1 MTFIRAYLRA
11 STTEQN
17 ALRAKQALIDFA
29 SEHNQ
34 SIASFYIENE
44 SGSTLNRPE
53 LHRLI
58 NDSQR
63 GDIILIEQV
72 DRLARLNQTDWISLK
87 TMLDTK
93 RIAVVSPELPTSWVA
108 MSSLVTDDFTGAII
122 SAVNGMLL
130 DMLAAIARKDYE
142 DRRRRQAQG
151 IAKAKTEG
159 KYKGRTPDHGRRQAV
174 ERLLQAESS
183 WSDIQKMLGCSRH
196 LIATVRKTM
205 NERTQPGAAI
215 LDS

>member
-1 MTFIRAYLRA
+1 M
-11 STTEQN
+11 
-17 ALRAKQALIDFA
+17 RAKQVLIDFA
-29 SEHNQ
+29 SGHNQ

-58 NDSQR
+58 SDSQH

-72 DRLARLNQTDWISLK
+72 DRLARLNQSDWASLK
-87 TMLDTK
+87 AMLNTK

-108 MSSLVTDDFTGAII
+108 MNSLATDDFTSAII
-122 SAVNGMLL
+122 GAVNGMLL

-151 IAKAKTEG
+151 IAKAKSES
-159 KYKGRTPDHGRRQAV
+159 KYKGRKPDYARRQAV
-174 ERLLQAESS
+174 ARLLEAESS

-196 LIATVRKTM
+196 FIATVRKTM
-205 NERTQPGAAI
+205 
-215 LDS
+215 S

>member
-1 MTFIRAYLRA
+1 MAFIRAYLRA

-29 SEHNQ
+29 SEHNH

-58 NDSQR
+58 NDAQH

-72 DRLARLNQTDWISLK
+72 DRLARLNQSDWALLK
-87 TMLDTK
+87 VMLDTK

-108 MSSLVTDDFTGAII
+108 MSSLVTDEFTGAII
-122 SAVNGMLL
+122 GAVNSMLL

-142 DRRRRQAQG
+142 DRRRRQSQG
-151 IAKAKTEG
+151 IAKAQAEG
-159 KYKGRTPDHGRRQAV
+159 KYKGRQPDQERRKAV
-174 ERLLQAESS
+174 EKLLQAGSS
-183 WSDIQKMLGCSRH
+183 WSDIQKALSCSRYF
-196 LIATVRKTM
+196 IATVRKTM
-205 NERTQPGAAI
+205 DNI
-215 LDS
+215 Y